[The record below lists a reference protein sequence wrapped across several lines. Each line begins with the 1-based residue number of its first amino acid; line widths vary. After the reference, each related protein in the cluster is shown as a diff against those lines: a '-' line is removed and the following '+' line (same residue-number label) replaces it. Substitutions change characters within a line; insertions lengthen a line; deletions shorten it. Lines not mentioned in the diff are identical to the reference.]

1 MNNHESLLQENYK
14 HVNIW
19 DTDLYINEDGNV
31 YRYHKKYKKIT
42 LCSENKPDN
51 EGYKRIQLTNN
62 QSKGKRFQLNRLVFY
77 AFNPDWDIFDSS
89 KNNVIDHRNG
99 NKLDNR
105 IINLRNITNQHNGF
119 NRNCKGYSYHKQ
131 HKKYH
136 AYIKF
141 NGKLKHLGVFEK
153 EEDARKAYLDAKP
166 KYHVIIE
173 L

>member
-19 DTDLYINEDGNV
+19 DTDLYINEDGTI
-31 YRYHKKYKKIT
+31 YRYNKQYKIIT
-42 LCSENKPDN
+42 LCDVKPSN
-51 EGYKRIQLTNN
+51 GYKRIKLTNF
-62 QSKGKRFQLNRLVFY
+62 QGKRKDFRLNRLVFY

-99 NKLDNR
+99 IKTDDR
-105 IINLRNITNQHNGF
+105 ISNLRNVSHQHNDF
-119 NRNCKGYSYHKQ
+119 NRNCKGYSYDKPS
-131 HKKYH
+131 KKYR
-136 AYIKF
+136 ALIGL
-141 NGKLKHLGVFEK
+141 NGKQKHLGYFEN